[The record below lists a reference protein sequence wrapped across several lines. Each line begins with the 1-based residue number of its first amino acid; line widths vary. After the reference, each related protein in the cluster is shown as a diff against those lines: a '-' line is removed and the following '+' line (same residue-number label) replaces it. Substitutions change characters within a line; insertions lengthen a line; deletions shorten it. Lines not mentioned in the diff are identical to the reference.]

1 MSDLAT
7 PERDGVSRFGPM
19 KRLPEDQ
26 VPAGFKIAFE
36 NTRYRY
42 LFAIPQQSTEFD
54 TVIDLRD
61 GRRMRANWCGDG
73 IQPQVVRR

>member
-1 MSDLAT
+1 
-7 PERDGVSRFGPM
+7 M